1 MAEPYEISREA
12 ALNAR
17 NFRAMRGR
25 RAAANIAQALGAGGE
40 VFHAGADAATALAK
54 RALPTDR
61 MSRREKLEAMQ
72 AVVPQYAAAELGV
85 TNASIR
91 AQEAADAYS
100 TKMEQIQAQLDA
112 DLARVEMQARTA
124 NAREETA
131 RLRTAFEVTKE
142 KDKRLR
148 ELDDG
153 GRAFARDVNDAIL
166 GVAGKEYEDAREQ
179 ALIALTG
186 ASDQPAITDADGNE
200 FPAMSA
206 AEHAQML
213 LADMRA
219 DAQSQLLDRAEN
231 MAVEQASRSIADSPE
246 KQRLLGAELDGV
258 YRQHDAI
265 SPEQRDLG
273 RRLALAGTKMPSEV
287 FENIV
292 SGSEAGAVADGDR
305 LTYKAAEADVHAGL
319 TENNSELHRALGVVD
334 PALAWSGDIRKRTE
348 ERLQDL
354 SQLDSTFVGQPRTPE
369 EGAALVAQELA
380 QGKPAVGL
388 SNAEKLRGADTM
400 IEGAV
405 GEATGRIL
413 PGGIQE
419 AQPSEQAKTPEQ
431 IQYEQDLER
440 VIPHINALPQDSLG
454 RFVGIMDTIEAMPEL
469 GPVQEMKQRIL
480 DSPDFAAYMQAR
492 GYQDPKFA
500 FREYQRETKA
510 KLKSIQT
517 EDEERRR
524 QNERA
529 GVAPPAKAARPMRR
543 QASKRML
550 ERQTQP
556 PAKKQAPQQEQAPEP
571 IKP

>member
-17 NFRAMRGR
+17 GFRSTRNR
-25 RAAANIAQALGAGGE
+25 RAAANIAQTLGAGGE
-40 VFHAGADAATALAK
+40 VFHAGTDAATALAK
-54 RALPTDR
+54 RALPSDQMT
-61 MSRREKLEAMQ
+61 RREKLAAMQ
-72 AVVPQYAAAELGV
+72 EVVPQYAAAELGV

-91 AQEAADAYS
+91 TQEAADAYE
-100 TKMEQIQAQLDA
+100 TKMAQIQAQLDA
-112 DLARVEMQARTA
+112 DIARTEMQARTA
-124 NAREETA
+124 NAREATD
-131 RLRTAFEVTKE
+131 RLRVAFDITKE

-166 GVAGKEYEDAREQ
+166 GVAGKEYEDAREK
-179 ALIALTG
+179 ALISLTG
-186 ASDQPAITDADGNE
+186 ASDQPAITDADGNQ

-231 MAVEQASRSIADSPE
+231 MALEQATRSIADSPD

-287 FENIV
+287 FESIV
-292 SGSEAGAVADGDR
+292 AGSEAGKVADGDR
-305 LTYKAAEADVHAGL
+305 LTYKAAEADIQAGL
-319 TENNSELHRALGVVD
+319 TENNSELHQVLGVVD
-334 PALAWSGDIRKRTE
+334 PAQAWSGDIRKRTND
-348 ERLQDL
+348 RLQDL
-354 SQLDSTFVGQPRTPE
+354 SQMESSFVGQAPAPE
-369 EGAALVAQELA
+369 EGAALVARELA
-380 QGKPAVGL
+380 QGKPAAGL
-388 SNAEKLRGADTM
+388 SNAEKLQGADTM

-405 GEATGRIL
+405 GEATGRVL

-419 AQPSEQAKTPEQ
+419 TLPTEQPKTPEQ

-454 RFVGIMDTIEAMPEL
+454 RFVGILDTIETMPEL

-510 KLKSIQT
+510 KMKQITS

-529 GVAPPAKAARPMRR
+529 GVAPPAKVARPMRR
-543 QASKRML
+543 QATRQAL
-550 ERQTQP
+550 ERGISPTPAP
-556 PAKKQAPQQEQAPEP
+556 PPQSPEP